1 MVKKKKVIQEREAL
15 IEMYKAGFLD
25 GYKVHGKARSKKDFI
40 EINKFYKKAFTKRF
54 MKRIKE
60 AIKK

>member
-1 MVKKKKVIQEREAL
+1 MKNQKIIEEREAL

-25 GYKVHGKARSKKDFI
+25 GYKVKRKVRSKLDF
-40 EINKFYKKAFTKRF
+40 ELLNKFYKVAFTKRF

-60 AIKK
+60 ALKK